1 MTDIE
6 NNIALFPVK
15 LPHGN
20 GFRLIQGECLVNATE
35 KTAYASF
42 NYKGN
47 ETLKLSDHFPG
58 KPIFPG
64 AALLEAMAEAA
75 IQIAQALPEMQG
87 YSFYFAG
94 IDKARFRKMIPAGVE
109 IIYEVKIVGFTMG
122 IGRAECKA
130 LVHGKLVC
138 TALISFACSK
148 N

>member
-1 MTDIE
+1 MADIE
-6 NNIALFPVK
+6 DMNVLFPVK
-15 LPHGN
+15 LPHGE
-20 GFRLIQGECLVNATE
+20 GFRLIEGNCLVNAAE

-42 NYKGN
+42 NYTGH
-47 ETLKLSDHFPG
+47 ETLELSDHFPG

-94 IDKARFRKMIPAGVE
+94 IDKARFRKVIPAGVE
-109 IIYEVKIVGFTMG
+109 IIYEVKIVGFTLG

-130 LVHGKLVC
+130 FVHGKLVC

-148 N
+148 D